1 MVSETDNIEVAPDNT
16 VTTPLRRDLLA
27 EITTGEGLGKLN
39 QPGSPDH
46 RMVKIVQNS
55 GCTDVEIAY

>member
-1 MVSETDNIEVAPDNT
+1 MVSGTGNIEVVPDNT

-27 EITTGEGLGKLN
+27 EITTGEGLD
-39 QPGSPDH
+39 QPGVAGSSDGQ
-46 RMVKIVQNS
+46 IVQNS